1 MNTRNTCY
9 QNKLKGTR
17 TDKWDWQH
25 HKQDFLAITSRKAR
39 CEFESMQI
47 AQQKL
52 SLTREL
58 EQATSDYQASLN
70 QSTLIWDPDGS
81 GEKPV

>member
-25 HKQDFLAITSRKAR
+25 HKQDF
-39 CEFESMQI
+39 
-47 AQQKL
+47 
-52 SLTREL
+52 
-58 EQATSDYQASLN
+58 
-70 QSTLIWDPDGS
+70 
-81 GEKPV
+81 